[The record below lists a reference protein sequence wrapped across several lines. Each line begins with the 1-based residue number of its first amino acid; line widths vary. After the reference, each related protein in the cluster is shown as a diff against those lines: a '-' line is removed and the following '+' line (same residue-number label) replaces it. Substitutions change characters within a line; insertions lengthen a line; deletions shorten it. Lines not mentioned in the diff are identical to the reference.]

1 MNKKAVSMSLETVV
15 VAIIVLIVLFVIG
28 FFVIKYG
35 GDLGNVIKTQA
46 NTSASLIPKLPNGP

>member
-1 MNKKAVSMSLETVV
+1 MSLETVV